1 MSTSLTFVTSGSPCR
16 TRFVLV
22 NGRVPRTDQQ
32 CALCGA
38 IVDKGYVRDSQTRI
52 IYCDTQCFA
61 GGVRIATPA
70 IKNQQRRVS

>member
-1 MSTSLTFVTSGSPCR
+1 MSASPSFVTGGSAGR

-22 NGRVPRTDQQ
+22 NGRVPRADQR

-38 IVDKGYVRDSQTRI
+38 IVDKGYVRDSRTRV
-52 IYCDTQCFA
+52 IYCDTQCLA

-70 IKNQQRRVS
+70 IKNRQRKVS

>member
-1 MSTSLTFVTSGSPCR
+1 MSASPSFVTSGSACR

-22 NGRVPRTDQQ
+22 NGRVPRTDQR